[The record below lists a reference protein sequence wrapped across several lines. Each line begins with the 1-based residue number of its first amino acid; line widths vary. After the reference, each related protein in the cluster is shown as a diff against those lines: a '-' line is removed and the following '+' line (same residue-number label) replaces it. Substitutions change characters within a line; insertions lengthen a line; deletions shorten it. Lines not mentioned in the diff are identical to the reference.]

1 MPIINEITDKLHYDL
16 LMIVT
21 ISYLMG
27 SISFGILL
35 TKIFKLGDLRNFGS
49 GNPGATNVLRT
60 GNKGIALAT
69 LILDSGKG
77 FFAVFI
83 TKFYF
88 NDLYTSMAALS
99 VFIGHLFPIFH
110 SFRGGKGVATF
121 IGIFFAINYLAG
133 MAICLSWLLVASK
146 YHISSLA
153 ALVSSL
159 ATTAIL
165 IVLEEIF
172 FIPLSILLTSLIW
185 IKHYGNI
192 LRLLNK
198 TESTFTSKK

>member
-1 MPIINEITDKLHYDL
+1 
-16 LMIVT
+16 
-21 ISYLMG
+21 MG